1 MFKNMTSRGN
11 TLMYVLY
18 IVILFLFCTLTIN
31 AYIKQSIIRLE
42 YNKKEKEIN
51 KDKIK
56 ITKFIVFDEDIIKQN
71 TKIATNKFKTY
82 YTYNKYDTKA
92 LNDNRYYFLKD
103 VNDNNVLLKYSDT
116 KVYCYTID
124 RKYIDYIK
132 RKNGK

>member
-18 IVILFLFCTLTIN
+18 IVILFLFCTLSIN
-31 AYIKQSIIRLE
+31 ACNRQSIIKLE
-42 YNKKEKEIN
+42 YNSKKKEIN

-56 ITKFIVFDEDIIKQN
+56 ITKFIVFDEDSIKQN
-71 TKIATNKFKTY
+71 TKIVTNKFKTY
-82 YTYNKYDTKA
+82 YTYTYDTKS
-92 LNDNRYYFLKD
+92 LNNASYYFFKD
-103 VNDNNVLLKYSDT
+103 VNDNNIMLKYSDT
-116 KVYCYTID
+116 KEYSYTID